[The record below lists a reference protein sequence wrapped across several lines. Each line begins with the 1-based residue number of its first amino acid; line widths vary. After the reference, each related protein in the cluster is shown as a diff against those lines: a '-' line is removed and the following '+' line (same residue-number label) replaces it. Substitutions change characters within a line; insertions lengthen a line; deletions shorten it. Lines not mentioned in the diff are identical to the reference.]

1 MNIFLTAGHPKGA
14 GAKGIL
20 DETVVDRAVVKEL
33 EVILKALGHSVTVYN
48 SEASK
53 DYVEETNKANSGN
66 YDWYIDVHCNAFN
79 GQAHGVET
87 LVYTDNK
94 KQAHDISKKI
104 SELGFYNRGVKA
116 RTDLYILK
124 NTKAKALLVEC
135 FFIDSKKDCDI
146 YAKCGAKAIAKAI
159 AEGLTGQVYK
169 EPTQPTQ
176 KPTTYYRLVVDGV
189 NIASY
194 SVFKNASEEALKYM
208 NACKSKIELIKVIK

>member
-20 DETVVDRAVVKEL
+20 DETVVDREVVKEL
-33 EVILKALGHSVTVYN
+33 EPILKALGHNVTVYN
-48 SEASK
+48 SEGSK

-66 YDWYIDVHCNAFN
+66 YDWYIDVHCNAYN
-79 GQAHGVET
+79 GQAYGVET

-94 KQAHDISKKI
+94 PQAHAISKNI
-104 SELGFYNRGVKA
+104 ASLGFYNRGVKT

-135 FFIDSKKDCDI
+135 FFIDSKRDCDI

-159 AEGLTGQVYK
+159 AEGLTGQVYTETTPPTSGETFYRVVCGSYK
-169 EPTQPTQ
+169 ERVNADKQINELKAKGFTNAFIDI
-176 KPTTYYRLVVDGV
+176 YR
-189 NIASY
+189 
-194 SVFKNASEEALKYM
+194 K
-208 NACKSKIELIKVIK
+208 